1 MREFRRVILKKIK
14 DMKFRHKLIGT
25 FFVIGIIP
33 MLALGIFSYTQTKKL
48 LVQQEENNI
57 HDFITQSA
65 MSMDNQLQIY
75 NNLSDYIAYNQ
86 TISQVIS
93 YDYDNYY
100 DMYDQFTTVLDPM
113 LASVKYFNDDV
124 NKLTVYTRNDIVK
137 HDTTLAPISEIEGK
151 SWFEQVMADSNR
163 TNKWVVD
170 EENKTAFSVRKMPL
184 LEDLDS
190 RGVLYINVD
199 YNKLFDSFCQMSS
212 GNYGVYIFDDDGNTI
227 YSYHEFEDD
236 ANDLVLDEKQLYEE
250 KEKADNGDKTNYAI
264 VEDETSLGWRVVL
277 YKPNKAIN
285 NSIFSIIIL
294 IVVVTICCILVSSA
308 ISAYLSRV
316 MVNDIEKLTNNMNE
330 VEAGNME
337 ITVTSDARDEIGN
350 LIRGFGN
357 MITRI
362 NQLINEVYKGK
373 ISQKESEM
381 KALQAQINPH
391 FLYNSLSL
399 INWKALET
407 NQQDISRLTLL
418 LSTFYRTALNRGKN
432 ILSIRDELSNMKSYM
447 DIQLMMHDE
456 AFEVVVDFDEELME
470 YSTLNLLLQPLV
482 ENAID
487 HGIDML
493 EEGNGIISIIG
504 RSDKE
509 DILMTVSDNGV
520 GMSKEQAEKILTL
533 ESKGYGVRNVQERI
547 VLFYGAEYGLTVDS
561 EEGAG
566 TSITIRIP
574 KRKM

>member
-1 MREFRRVILKKIK
+1 MKEFRRVLLEKIK
-14 DMKFRHKLIGT
+14 NMKFRYKLIGT
-25 FFVIGIIP
+25 FVIIGVIP
-33 MLALGIFSYTQTKKL
+33 MLVLGLFSYAQTRRL
-48 LVQQEENNI
+48 LVEQEKNNI
-57 HDFITQSA
+57 QDFITQSA
-65 MSMDNQLQIY
+65 MSMDNQIQIY

-93 YDYDNYY
+93 YDYDSYY
-100 DMYDQFTTVLDPM
+100 DMYDQFITVLDPM

-124 NKLTVYTRNDIVK
+124 NQLTVYTRNDIVK
-137 HDTTLAPISEIEGK
+137 HDTTIAPISEIDGEV
-151 SWFEQVMADSNR
+151 WYDQVMDSGNR
-163 TNKWVVD
+163 GITWIVD
-170 EENKTAFSVRKMPL
+170 GDKQNVFSVRRMSL
-184 LEDLDS
+184 LDELDS
-190 RGVLYINVD
+190 KGVLYINVD
-199 YNKLFDSFCQMSS
+199 YDKLFDSFCQMSS
-212 GNYGVYIFDDDGNTI
+212 GSYGVYIFDEDGEVL
-227 YSYHEFEDD
+227 YAHHDFDKDSR
-236 ANDLVLDEKQLYEE
+236 DLVLTKDQLYQE
-250 KEKADNGDKTNYAI
+250 KLKGENDAKTKYTI
-264 VEDETSLGWRVVL
+264 VEGETSLGWHVVL
-277 YKPNKAIN
+277 YKPNAAIN
-285 NSIFSIIIL
+285 NSIFSIVLL
-294 IVVVTICCILVSSA
+294 IVAVTICCVGISA
-308 ISAYLSRV
+308 VISAYLSKV
-316 MVNDIEKLTNNMNE
+316 MVSDIEKLTENMNE

-357 MITRI
+357 MITKI

-456 AFEVVVDFDEELME
+456 DFDVLVDFDEDLME

-487 HGIDML
+487 HGIDMQ
-493 EEGNGIISIIG
+493 EEEKGVITITG
-504 RSDKE
+504 RSDGD
-509 DILMTVSDNGV
+509 DILMTVSDNGI
-520 GMSKEQAEKILTL
+520 GMSEEQCEKILTL

-547 VLFYGAEYGLTVDS
+547 VLYYGENYGLTVNS
-561 EEGAG
+561 EEGVG
-566 TSITIRIP
+566 THITIRIP
-574 KRKM
+574 KKKM